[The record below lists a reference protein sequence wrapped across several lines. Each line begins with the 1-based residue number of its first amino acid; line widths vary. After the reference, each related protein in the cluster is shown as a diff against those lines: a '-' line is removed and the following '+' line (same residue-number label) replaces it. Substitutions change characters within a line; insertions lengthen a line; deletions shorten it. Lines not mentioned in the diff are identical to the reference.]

1 MFDPK
6 SVEIEKVLLLLLLQ
20 VGLIIAAARLMG
32 AVARRLGQ
40 PEVIGEI
47 LAGLLLGPSLFG
59 WLAPQ
64 AQVALFDPPGFH
76 GVPQGLMPVIIK
88 IISQLG
94 LILLLFVIGLEFD
107 FSHLVPSGPATAA
120 ISLAGI
126 VLPMAMGAGLAYW
139 LYPRLVGDGAEGPSF
154 GNFQLFLAVSM
165 AITAL
170 PILGRLLVEWG
181 AARTRLATIAISSAA
196 MDDAMGWILLATIAA
211 FVRAGQVSQA
221 WTTGVVMAVET
232 LGLLALLVVVARPL
246 ALRWVRASLDANGG
260 EVSLM
265 LFSAVLVFA
274 FACAILTSLIGIFAI
289 FGAFMAGAVLS
300 GEARLASGIQARMR
314 HFVTAFFLP
323 IFFAFTGTRT
333 RIGSLAGMDMVVMA
347 LMVLGCAVAGKFIG
361 CGLAAR
367 FSGFSWR
374 EAGCIGVL
382 MNTRALM
389 ELIVINV
396 GKDLGVVPDE
406 LFTMLVIM
414 ALATTVM
421 TTPGILWLARGTE
434 FEAPLRSTGWITS
447 R

>member
-6 SVEIEKVLLLLLLQ
+6 SVEIENVLLLLLLQ
-20 VGLIIAAARLMG
+20 VGLIIAAARILG

-47 LAGLLLGPSLFG
+47 VAGLLLGPSLFG

-64 AQVALFDPPGFH
+64 AQAALFDPTGVH

-126 VLPMAMGAGLAYW
+126 VLPMGLGAALAYW
-139 LYPRLVGDGAEGPSF
+139 LYPRLVGERGDGPSF

-181 AARTRLATIAISSAA
+181 AARTRVATIAISSAA

-211 FVRAGQVSQA
+211 FVRAGQASEA
-221 WTTGVVMAVET
+221 WTTGVVMAIET
-232 LGLLALLVVVARPL
+232 LGLLALLVIVVRPL
-246 ALRWVRASLDANGG
+246 ALRWVRSSLDAHGG

-265 LFSAVLVFA
+265 LLSGVLVFA
-274 FACAILTSLIGIFAI
+274 FACAVLTSLIGIFAI
-289 FGAFMAGAVLS
+289 FGAFLAGAILS
-300 GEARLASGIQARMR
+300 GETRLATGIQSRMR

-323 IFFAFTGTRT
+323 VFFAYTGTRT
-333 RIGSLAGMDMVVMA
+333 RIGSLAGMETAMMA
-347 LMVLGCAVAGKFIG
+347 LMVLACAVAGKFIG

-367 FSGFSWR
+367 LSGFGWR

-406 LFTMLVIM
+406 LFTMLVLM

-421 TTPGILWLARGTE
+421 TTPAILWLARGTD